1 MSTTSLLRLPQV
13 RERVGLSR
21 STIYARV
28 SNGTFPAPVRIGGNA
43 VAWVD
48 SDVAAWIAAQ
58 IEASRLGAPRRKSS

>member
-1 MSTTSLLRLPQV
+1 MSTPSLLRLPQV

-28 SNGTFPAPVRIGGNA
+28 ANGTFPAPIRIGGNA

-48 SDVAAWIAAQ
+48 RDVDDWIAAQ
-58 IEASRLGAPRRKSS
+58 IEASRAALGRRSA

>member
-1 MSTTSLLRLPQV
+1 MSTSLLRLPQV

-28 SNGTFPAPVRIGGNA
+28 ANGTFPAPIHIGGNA

-48 SDVAAWIAAQ
+48 SDVDDWIAVQ
-58 IEASRLGAPRRKSS
+58 IEASRGAHRASSA

>member
-1 MSTTSLLRLPQV
+1 MATPSLLRLPQV

-28 SNGTFPAPVRIGGNA
+28 ANGTFPAPIRIGSNA

-48 SDVAAWIAAQ
+48 RDVDDWIAAQ
-58 IEASRLGAPRRKSS
+58 IEASRAALGRRSA